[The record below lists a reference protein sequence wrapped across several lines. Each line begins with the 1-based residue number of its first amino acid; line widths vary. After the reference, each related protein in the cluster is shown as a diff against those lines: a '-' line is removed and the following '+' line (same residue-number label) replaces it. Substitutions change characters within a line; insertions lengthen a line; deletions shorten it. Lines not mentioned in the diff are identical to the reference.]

1 MLVHFFAFVS
11 TQFSTNIKDVQ
22 CDSGCEFD
30 NTTFARSS
38 LLMVFISAC
47 RVHIPHPRTVELN
60 ASFIPLTLLG
70 IPSCFRHLFHLRS
83 GLKSFTPPP
92 PWINILPTKTLKLS
106 TPQFALY
113 GAAPSYDHLR
123 VFGCKCYPN
132 LSATAP
138 HKLSPRSTKCVFFGL
153 LRSP

>member
-1 MLVHFFAFVS
+1 MDVS
-11 TQFSTNIKDVQ
+11 STTPLSHVLPYSW
-22 CDSGCEFD
+22 C
-30 NTTFARSS
+30 SS
-38 LLMVFISAC
+38 
-47 RVHIPHPRTVELN
+47 PHVVSIPRTVELN

-70 IPSCFRHLFHLRS
+70 IPSCFRHLFHFRS

-138 HKLSPRSTKCVFFGL
+138 HKLSPRSTQCVFFWVTPL
-153 LRSP
+153 TIKDTAALISPPTD